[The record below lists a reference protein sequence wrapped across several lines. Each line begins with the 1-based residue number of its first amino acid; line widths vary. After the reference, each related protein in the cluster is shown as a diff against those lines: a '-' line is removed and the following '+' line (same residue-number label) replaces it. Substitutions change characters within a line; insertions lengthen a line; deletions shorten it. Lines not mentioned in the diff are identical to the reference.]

1 MKILAKLK
9 MLLLAL
15 ALSATGA
22 RAEVM
27 EVWSHSLENG
37 DYAKNVKQ
45 YERVCGPLSKN
56 WAPMLNIISKI

>member
-1 MKILAKLK
+1 MKIFSQFKTLI
-9 MLLLAL
+9 LLLAL
-15 ALSATGA
+15 SVTGA

-45 YERVCGPLSKN
+45 V
-56 WAPMLNIISKI
+56 

>member
-1 MKILAKLK
+1 MKMISKLK
-9 MLLLAL
+9 MVLLAL

-45 YERVCGPLSKN
+45 YERLRPIV
-56 WAPMLNIISKI
+56 

>member
-1 MKILAKLK
+1 MKIFSQLK
-9 MLLLAL
+9 TLLLRL

-27 EVWSHSLENG
+27 EVWSSLENG

-45 YERVCGPLSKN
+45 YERLRPILKIS
-56 WAPMLNIISKI
+56 APMLNIISKI